1 MIYGT
6 GTDMIEV
13 ARVARQVE
21 KENGFKERIY
31 SALEIEYCESMH
43 HSSQH
48 YAARF
53 AAKEAYFK
61 ALGTGWRNG
70 MGFAEVEVT
79 NDELGNPHLV
89 LHGKA
94 REVAEERKIK
104 KLHVSLTHL
113 KDYANAI
120 VILEK

>member
-1 MIYGT
+1 
-6 GTDMIEV
+6 MIEV